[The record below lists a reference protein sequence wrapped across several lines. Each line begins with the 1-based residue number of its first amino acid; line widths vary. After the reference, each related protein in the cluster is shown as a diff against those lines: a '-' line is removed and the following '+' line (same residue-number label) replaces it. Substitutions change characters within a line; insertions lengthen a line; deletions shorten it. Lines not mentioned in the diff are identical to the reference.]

1 MTDLVDPADI
11 ERIVGRGRSF
21 SDHYA
26 RYVASEDRIYILHS
40 QQCVDKTPD
49 LRNCPYSIALDDG
62 EVVHPFPSL
71 VPVAIRFA
79 PDGRTITF

>member
-11 ERIVGRGRSF
+11 ERIVGHGRARSE
-21 SDHYA
+21 HYA
-26 RYVASEDRIYILHS
+26 RYVQDEGRLYILHS
-40 QQCVDKTPD
+40 QQCIEKTPD
-49 LRNCPYSIALDDG
+49 LRNCPFSIALDEG

-79 PDGRTITF
+79 PDGRTITY